1 MAANYNSKLILTMLL
16 YIIYFIVV
24 YDVIEYNCNIW
35 TDISMTWTIFNERP
49 LYETINI
56 IDIYLH
62 VPNIVKFIMAHNSLQ
77 YQS

>member
-35 TDISMTWTIFNERP
+35 TDRSMTWTIFNERP
-49 LYETINI
+49 LYETINK

-62 VPNIVKFIMAHNSLQ
+62 ILKRFYHIFRMVSPCNIL
-77 YQS
+77 